1 MKNLDYDKIY
11 RTSLEV
17 IEGRFP
23 KKTVDELR
31 KKGHK
36 VSVDTDWSLG
46 RMTAASKDGKIL
58 KTETGATPIK

>member
-23 KKTVDELR
+23 KNEEVNEN
-31 KKGHK
+31 
-36 VSVDTDWSLG
+36 
-46 RMTAASKDGKIL
+46 KIL
-58 KTETGATPIK
+58 EIVQATIDLFQLKNFSFRDTLVKQLKH